1 MPKRPFDHTTYD
13 RKHFETITQY
23 VKRIKRIYARTIR
36 DAVLISQNIRLADGQ
51 LFSFEANQV
60 LKQQADLL
68 FQAMYTEM
76 LKTINAGTNEVWL
89 ISALKN
95 DDLVK
100 SVLDTTKLSESVLSR
115 YLNRNLSALSAFQN
129 RKVGGMGLSERIWK
143 QTQQFRSELEFGLD
157 IGIGEGKSAAALARD
172 LQQNMIDPD
181 RLFRR
186 VRDKHGNLVLSKA
199 AKNFNPGQG
208 VYRSSYKNALR
219 LTRTEINMSY
229 RTADYERFQQLDF
242 VVGYEVKRSNNLTTC
257 DVCGPLA
264 GKYPKTF
271 RFIGWHSNCRC
282 FVVSILATNKV
293 MNELELKLLNDEP
306 TADFKSSNEVKNV
319 HPGYLKWIKE
329 NNSRILRAKSVP
341 YFIRDN
347 PQYSGLRIG

>member
-1 MPKRPFDHTTYD
+1 MAKKPFDHTSYD
-13 RKHFETITQY
+13 RKHFETIEQY

-36 DAVLISQNIRLADGQ
+36 DAVLIAQNVRLFEGQ

-60 LKQQADLL
+60 LKHQADLL
-68 FQAMYTEM
+68 FKSMYTEM
-76 LKTINAGTNEVWL
+76 LKSINTATGEVWL
-89 ISALKN
+89 ISSLKN

-100 SVLDTTKLSESVLSR
+100 SVLDTTKLSENVLSR
-115 YLNRNLSALSAFQN
+115 YLNRNLSALSSFQN

-143 QTQQFRSELEFGLD
+143 QTQQFRSELELGLD
-157 IGIGEGKSAAALARD
+157 IGIGEGKSAASLARD
-172 LQQNMIDPD
+172 LQQNMVDPD

-208 VYRSSYKNALR
+208 VYRSSYKNSMR
-219 LTRTEINMSY
+219 LARTEINMGY

-271 RFIGWHSNCRC
+271 KFISWHSNCRC
-282 FVVSILATNKV
+282 YVVSILATNKE

-306 TADFKSSNEVKNV
+306 TSDFRSTNQVQNV
-319 HPGYLKWIKE
+319 HPGYTKWIKD
-329 NNSRILRAKSVP
+329 NNARILRAKSVP

-347 PQYSGLRIG
+347 PQYSGLRVG